1 MKVREVLSVLRADG
15 WYIVKSG
22 GSSHRQLKH
31 PTKRGRVTVAGHEGD
46 DIPPGTL
53 KSIWRQAQL
62 EEKEA

>member
-1 MKVREVLSVLRADG
+1 MKVREILRILRDDG
-15 WYIVKSG
+15 WVIVKSG

-31 PTKRGRVTVAGHEGD
+31 STKRGRVTVAGHEGA

-62 EEKEA
+62 EEEEQ